1 MFKAAERTE
10 ALPFSGIRLMMER
23 ANQMQKEGIDVIH
36 MEIGRPDFDT
46 PQVIKDAATESL
58 KEGHVF
64 YTSNYGTPSLRKAI
78 AEKLTKENHVNYSA
92 DEIIVTIGVT
102 EATYAAIASFLNP
115 GDEVLVPDPVW
126 LNYIHVPNFFGA
138 KPVSYSLLE
147 ENDYQIDL
155 GEIEKLITP
164 KTKMMVINSPCNPT
178 GVVQSKETLEKLAD
192 IAKKHD
198 LLILSDEI
206 YEKIIYGEAKH
217 ISIASLPGMKERT
230 ITLNGFSKCYSMTG
244 WRLGYIAAPV
254 ELIKVLVRAHMYL
267 CTCASSFVQ
276 DAGVVAL
283 QEAEPE
289 VQEMVKEYKR
299 RRDYTVKAINSIAGV
314 SCKNPG
320 GAFYIFMNVK
330 SLGKTSSE
338 VANYLLEEAKL
349 ATVPGSAFGKNGEG
363 YIRLSYACSY
373 ERIVEGMKRMKK
385 AIEKLQGK

>member
-1 MFKAAERTE
+1 MIKAAERME
-10 ALPFSGIRLMMER
+10 ALPFSGIRVMMER
-23 ANQMQKEGIDVIH
+23 ANQMQKEGQDVIH

-46 PQVIKDAATESL
+46 PELIKAAATQGL

-64 YTSNYGTPSLRKAI
+64 YTSNYGTPALRKAI
-78 AEKLTKENHVNYSA
+78 AEKLTKENHINYTA
-92 DEIIVTIGVT
+92 DEVIVTIGVT
-102 EATYAAIASFLNP
+102 EATYAAIAAFLNP
-115 GDEVLVPDPVW
+115 GEEVLVPDPVW

-138 KPVSYSLLE
+138 KPISYTLRE
-147 ENDYQIDL
+147 DNDYQIDL
-155 GEIEKLITP
+155 EEIEKLITP
-164 KTKMMVINSPCNPT
+164 KTKMMVINSPGNPT
-178 GVVQSKETLEKLAD
+178 GVVQSQETLEKLAE

-198 LLILSDEI
+198 LIIISDEI

-254 ELIKVLVRAHMYL
+254 DFIKVLVRAHMYL

-283 QEAEPE
+283 QQGEPE
-289 VQEMVKEYKR
+289 VQKMVAEYKR
-299 RRDYTVKAINSIAGV
+299 RRDYAVKAINAIDGV
-314 SCKNPG
+314 SCKTPG

-330 SLGKTSSE
+330 ALGKTSAE
-338 VANYLLEEAKL
+338 IANYLLEEAKL
-349 ATVPGSAFGKNGEG
+349 ATVPGSSFGKSGEG

-373 ERIVEGMKRMKK
+373 ERIVEGMARMKK
-385 AIEKLQGK
+385 AIAKLQGK